1 MNELEE
7 QIEMHIE
14 ESSKTKEEII
24 PIIYNYQEDKI
35 DKMISSE
42 VKKYS
47 ILSFNSFLIGF
58 LALIAGLLITRIFMF
73 LAVVMIIIAGLLALI
88 TIVNYNTN
96 KIAKNRLLTG
106 QVKVTLYDDY
116 FEIEEQYEKVY
127 ILSTVDYQEI
137 NTLNE
142 TDDMYSVTTKYNR
155 MYLLDKEALG
165 NQGTSFKAK
174 ILNSANVYND
184 TKIKKSEL
192 EEGVYEYYPEGG
204 KYLSKIKARSK
215 AGNSL
220 LYLALVFML
229 MIMLGVNLEI
239 DIFWILIFI
248 PFGIIELIYL
258 GYINKKLPK
267 KGRLIMEKVLTI
279 LMLVYSLLIGCL
291 GLLLKLLERL

>member
-1 MNELEE
+1 MSELEE
-7 QIEMHIE
+7 QTEICVE
-14 ESSKTKEEII
+14 ELILTFEKTI
-24 PIIYNYQEDKI
+24 PITFHYQGDKI

-42 VKKYS
+42 VKKYG
-47 ILSFNSFLIGF
+47 ILSFNSFLLGF
-58 LALIAGLLITRIFMF
+58 VALIAGILISRIFMF
-73 LAVVMIIIAGLLALI
+73 LAVFMIVIAGLLALI

-96 KIAKNRLLTG
+96 KITKKHLLTG
-106 QVKVTLYDDY
+106 QVKVALYDNY

-127 ILSTVDYQEI
+127 VSATVDYQEI

-165 NQGTSFKAK
+165 EQGTSFKEK
-174 ILNSANVYND
+174 VLNVANIYNG

-192 EEGVYEYYPEGG
+192 EAGFYEYYPEDS
-204 KYLSKIKARSK
+204 KYLNKIKARSK

-220 LYLALVFML
+220 LYLSLTFML
-229 MIMLGVNLEI
+229 MVMWGVNLEI
-239 DIFWILIFI
+239 DIFWILTFI
-248 PFGIIELIYL
+248 PFGIVELIYL